1 MSISKEQYN
10 KVLSDAHRF
19 YEQRNILNQHVQHL
33 KAALRQKDEEISQL
47 NDTINEL
54 ENIDAFDLTFNQL
67 KSLFGASFKANNMPQ
82 APGIYGYINH
92 STKEVYVGQS
102 VNMGRRLKQHARS
115 GKIVI
120 AGKSKHFTEDDMD
133 WTYHVLDYI
142 DRDDKEMLDIREA
155 HWIAIAKLATLD
167 KVVIDG
173 GKLKKYVNGETDD
186 IDFYQ
191 KYDGKGEVTNKTRGN
206 NIQM

>member
-1 MSISKEQYN
+1 MSISNEQYN
-10 KVLSDAHRF
+10 KVVNDARQF
-19 YEQRNILNQHVQHL
+19 LAQRNYLNHHVQQL
-33 KAALRQKDEEISQL
+33 EAALRQKDKEIKQL

-67 KSLFGASFKANNMPQ
+67 KSLFGTPFKANNMPQ
-82 APGIYGYINH
+82 AAGIYGYINH
-92 STKEVYVGQS
+92 NTKEVYVGQS

-120 AGKSKHFTEDDMD
+120 AGKSKQFTEDSID

-142 DRDDKEMLDIREA
+142 DREDKEMLDIREA

-173 GKLKKYVNGETDD
+173 GKLKKYVTGETND

-191 KYDGKGEVTNKTRGN
+191 KYNGEGEVTNKTRGN

>member
-10 KVLSDAHRF
+10 KVLNDAQQLFLERNNLT
-19 YEQRNILNQHVQHL
+19 QRVRHL
-33 KAALRQKDEEISQL
+33 EAVLRQRDEEISQL
-47 NDTINEL
+47 NHTINEL

-82 APGIYGYINH
+82 ASGIYGYINH

>member
-1 MSISKEQYN
+1 MTISKEQYN
-10 KVLSDAHRF
+10 KVLSDAQKF
-19 YEQRNILNQHVQHL
+19 YAQSNYLKQHVQQL
-33 KAALRQKDEEISQL
+33 EAVLRQKDEEISQL
-47 NDTINEL
+47 NHTINEL

-67 KSLFGASFKANNMPQ
+67 KSLFGTSFKANNMPQ
-82 APGIYGYINH
+82 ASGIYGYINH

-120 AGKSKHFTEDDMD
+120 AGKSKHFTEDDID